1 MIMWIWFIGVFLVL
15 IGVEIREQ
23 SLYRNIARY
32 KVSEMDIKR
41 IIGYII
47 SFVFIIGGLLLTS
60 LE

>member
-1 MIMWIWFIGVFLVL
+1 MWIWFIGVFLVL

>member
-1 MIMWIWFIGVFLVL
+1 MIAWIIGIFLVL

-41 IIGYII
+41 IVGYII
-47 SFVFIIGGLLLTS
+47 SFIFIFGGLFLTS
-60 LE
+60 LG